1 MENLDPY
8 VQKFEHE
15 VHVRCKRS
23 FGSLL
28 ITFVALLTSSLKQ
41 K

>member
-28 ITFVALLTSSLKQ
+28 IKPLAKIIF
-41 K
+41 